1 MRKSWH
7 TCLSSDFFCAL
18 MFLAYAFLHCVAVWP
33 HVLPHGT
40 RRFKIFRKYA
50 LRLAAVCYSNRPSAM
65 PVFASRLD
73 PNSAEFLAN
82 FRHHQQLA
90 EELRGWMQEVGK
102 GGTGTL
108 PRAARIPGQAAAT
121 GAREPRQSGS
131 LWIIMER
138 GGRGSFQTADP
149 GAGQSVLRNCAALG

>member
-1 MRKSWH
+1 
-7 TCLSSDFFCAL
+7 
-18 MFLAYAFLHCVAVWP
+18 
-33 HVLPHGT
+33 
-40 RRFKIFRKYA
+40 
-50 LRLAAVCYSNRPSAM
+50 M

-90 EELRGWMQEVGK
+90 EELRVWMQEVGK

-149 GAGQSVLRNCAALG
+149 GAVRGAGQSVLRNCAALG